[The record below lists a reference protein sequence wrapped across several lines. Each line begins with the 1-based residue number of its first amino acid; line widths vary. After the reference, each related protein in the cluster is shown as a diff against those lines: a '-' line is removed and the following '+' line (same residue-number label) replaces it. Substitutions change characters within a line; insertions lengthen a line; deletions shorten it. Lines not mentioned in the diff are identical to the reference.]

1 MLDNKDI
8 ENLKE
13 NFVTKKDLALM
24 IGKGFN
30 GVDEK
35 FKGVDKKFESVDENF
50 KNAEENASVRF
61 NKIENRL
68 KVIDSKVS
76 DIVYRNEFEKLESK
90 VKEIEIILAGAGI
103 KL

>member
-1 MLDNKDI
+1 M
-8 ENLKE
+8 
-13 NFVTKKDLALM
+13 VKKITTIDDLALM

-30 GVDEK
+30 NVDEK
-35 FKGVDKKFESVDENF
+35 FKK
-50 KNAEENASVRF
+50 AEESANNRF

-90 VKEIEIILAGAGI
+90 VKEIESILAGAGI
-103 KL
+103 KV